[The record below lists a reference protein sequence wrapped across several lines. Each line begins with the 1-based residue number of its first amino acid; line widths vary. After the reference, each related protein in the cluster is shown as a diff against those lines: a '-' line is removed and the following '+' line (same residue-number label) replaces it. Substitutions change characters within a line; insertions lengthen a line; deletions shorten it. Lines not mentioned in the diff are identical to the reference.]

1 MNYKLIKKEKNVG
14 SDWSV
19 AIEVN
24 ETTLHLLFPSE
35 PTESVL
41 TDAAQSFIHFP
52 PEELEEVE

>member
-1 MNYKLIKKEKNVG
+1 MNYKLIKKEKNIG

-24 ETTLHLLFPSE
+24 ETTLHLLFPSD
-35 PTESVL
+35 PTESTL
-41 TDAAQSFIHFP
+41 TNAAQSFIDFP

>member
-1 MNYKLIKKEKNVG
+1 MNYKLIKKEQNVG

-24 ETTLHLLFPSE
+24 ETTLHLLFPTE
-35 PTESVL
+35 PTESTL
-41 TDAAQSFIHFP
+41 TSAAQSFIDNP

>member
-1 MNYKLIKKEKNVG
+1 MNYTLIKKEQNVG

-24 ETTLHLLFPSE
+24 GTTLHLLFPTE
-35 PTESVL
+35 PTESTL
-41 TDAAQSFIHFP
+41 TGAAQSFIDFP